1 MPQLDDLHLHEQL
14 LLLALHDEK
23 GTMQGASFEFG
34 AGAAVLAEL
43 LLSGHLALE
52 QVKKKRFVKVVNATL
67 PGDPIVDEALLRIRT
82 ARRAEQS
89 ATWVRRIAG
98 TKRLR
103 HRIADRLRYRG
114 ILGKREGRVLLIFSR
129 DLYPTTNPSPERE
142 LVERIRQAVLG
153 DDPVAPHTAIM
164 IALAEQIG
172 LLHPVLTR
180 QERKARKRRL
190 KELATLEAVDEGARA
205 AIKGLTDVIEANA
218 AVHAAVV
225 ASG

>member
-23 GTMQGASFEFG
+23 GTMQGANFEFG

-43 LLSGHLALE
+43 LLAGHLALE

-82 ARRAEQS
+82 ARRAEQP

-129 DLYPTTNPSPERE
+129 DLYPTTNPLPERE

-153 DDPVAPHTAIM
+153 DEPVAPHTAIM

-180 QERKARKRRL
+180 QERKARIRRL
-190 KELATLEAVDEGARA
+190 KQLATLEAVDERARA
-205 AIKGLTDVIEANA
+205 AIKGLKDVIEANA